1 MHAGEIENGVP
12 KPWVDTDQSGR
23 AALALTSM
31 QGERVKADIR
41 VLSTLHKVISGDR
54 QMVFLGSV
62 IIVRGT
68 VAAQGDNLDTSDCA
82 VRPSGHLFL
91 LLLQGKSAESIII
104 PDVAYDPGESDS
116 SLALSLHTLALFS

>member
-62 IIVRGT
+62 IIV
-68 VAAQGDNLDTSDCA
+68 AHDDNLDT
-82 VRPSGHLFL
+82 VLPPPL
-91 LLLQGKSAESIII
+91 LPPPLG
-104 PDVAYDPGESDS
+104 
-116 SLALSLHTLALFS
+116 

>member
-1 MHAGEIENGVP
+1 MRETHSERHIISERANVQTVQCRRSTVHAGEIENGVP

-62 IIVRGT
+62 IIV
-68 VAAQGDNLDTSDCA
+68 AHDDNLDT
-82 VRPSGHLFL
+82 VLPPPL
-91 LLLQGKSAESIII
+91 LPPPLG
-104 PDVAYDPGESDS
+104 
-116 SLALSLHTLALFS
+116 